1 VNPNFEAASALPTHP
16 DNDIAGSPPA
26 VQVAQ
31 RAAGERPG
39 VALTGQ
45 WTTLGLLNRITG
57 LEAELAHHS
66 AKSKAS
72 WDLSKL
78 ERLDHTGAL
87 LLWRTWGRVLPENV
101 LIPTTLR
108 TYFTR
113 LSQQTSEE
121 SERREPKRG
130 IVLGIEHLG
139 RALIG
144 LGVQVRDI
152 VGLIGR
158 MLLDLVELV
167 RRPQSWPVRE
177 ITAGV
182 FRAGPQAMGILA
194 LVGFLI
200 GVVLSYLSGDQLR
213 RFGAD
218 LYVVNLLGIGCVR
231 EIGPLLAAILVAGR
245 SGSSITAQLG
255 VMRLNEELDAL
266 TTIGIAY
273 TQRLVLPKVL
283 ALAISQPLVGLWTSG
298 VALAGGMVAAHFT
311 LGVGY
316 TYFLDAIPGV
326 VPIANYWIGLGK
338 GVVFGAIIA
347 LVACHFGLRIKPNT
361 ESLGAGTTRSVVVAI
376 TCVLVADAVFAV
388 LFSHVGI

>member
-1 VNPNFEAASALPTHP
+1 MPTQP

-26 VQVAQ
+26 VQVA
-31 RAAGERPG
+31 ERTADEPHCL
-39 VALTGQ
+39 ALTGQ
-45 WTTLGLLNRITG
+45 WTTLALGRRVAR
-57 LEAELAHHS
+57 LEAELTQQA
-66 AKSKAS
+66 ANADAC
-72 WDLSKL
+72 WDLSAL

-87 LLWRTWGRVLPENV
+87 LLWRAWGRVLPEKL
-101 LIPTTLR
+101 LIPATLR
-108 TYFTR
+108 AYFTR
-113 LSQQTSEE
+113 LSRESNEE
-121 SERREPKRG
+121 GAPTERRLEIVRG
-130 IVLGIEHLG
+130 VERLG
-139 RALIG
+139 RGLIG
-144 LGVQVRDI
+144 LVAQLRDI

-158 MLLDLVELV
+158 VLLDLVELV
-167 RRPQSWPVRE
+167 RHPQSWPVRE
-177 ITAGV
+177 ISAGV
-182 FRAGPQAMGILA
+182 FHAGPQAMGILA

-231 EIGPLLAAILVAGR
+231 ELGPLLAAILVAGR

-273 TQRLVLPKVL
+273 TQRLILPRVL

-298 VALAGGMVAAHFT
+298 IALAGGMVAAHFR
-311 LGVGY
+311 LGIGY

-326 VPIANYWIGLGK
+326 VPIANFWIGLGK
-338 GVVFGAIIA
+338 SVVFGAIIA
-347 LVACHFGLRIKPNT
+347 MVACHFGLRIKPNT
-361 ESLGAGTTRSVVVAI
+361 ESLGAGTTSSVVIAI

-388 LFSHVGI
+388 LFSHVGM

>member
-1 VNPNFEAASALPTHP
+1 MRIQP
-16 DNDIAGSPPA
+16 DNDLAGSPPA

-31 RAAGERPG
+31 RAADEPHCL
-39 VALTGQ
+39 ALTGQ
-45 WTTLGLLNRITG
+45 WTTLALGRRVAR
-57 LEAELAHHS
+57 LEAELTQQA
-66 AKSKAS
+66 ANADAC
-72 WDLSKL
+72 WDLSEL
-78 ERLDHTGAL
+78 QRLDHTGAL
-87 LLWRTWGRVLPENV
+87 LLWRTWGRVLPEKV
-101 LIPTTLR
+101 LIPAALR
-108 TYFTR
+108 AYFTR
-113 LSQQTSEE
+113 LSHESNEE
-121 SERREPKRG
+121 GAPTERRLE
-130 IVLGIEHLG
+130 IVLGLERMG
-139 RALIG
+139 RGLIG
-144 LGVQVRDI
+144 LVAQLRGV

-158 MLLDLVELV
+158 LLLDLVELV
-167 RRPQSWPVRE
+167 RRPRSWPVRE
-177 ITAGV
+177 ISAAV
-182 FRAGPQAMGILA
+182 FHAGPQAMGILA

-231 EIGPLLAAILVAGR
+231 ELGPLLAAILVAGR

-273 TQRLVLPKVL
+273 TQRLILPKVL
-283 ALAISQPLVGLWTSG
+283 ALALSQPLVGLWTSG
-298 VALAGGMVAAHFT
+298 AALAGGMVAAHLS

-338 GVVFGAIIA
+338 GVLFGAIIA

-361 ESLGAGTTRSVVVAI
+361 ESLGAGTTRSVVAAI
-376 TCVLVADAVFAV
+376 SCVLVADAVFAV
-388 LFSHVGI
+388 LFSRVGI

>member
-1 VNPNFEAASALPTHP
+1 
-16 DNDIAGSPPA
+16 

-31 RAAGERPG
+31 RADERHD

-45 WTTLGLLNRITG
+45 WTTLGLAHRVAG
-57 LEAELAHHS
+57 LKAELARRS
-66 AKSKAS
+66 ANADVS
-72 WDLSKL
+72 WDLRGLEKL
-78 ERLDHTGAL
+78 DETGAL
-87 LLWRTWGRVLPENV
+87 LLWRTWGRVLPERL
-101 LIPTTLR
+101 LIPATLR
-108 TYFTR
+108 AYFTR
-113 LSQQTSEE
+113 LSPEPAE
-121 SERREPKRG
+121 AGERRQPVSRVVRG
-130 IVLGIEHLG
+130 IECLG
-139 RALIG
+139 RGLIDLVAESREVVALIG
-144 LGVQVRDI
+144 RL
-152 VGLIGR
+152 
-158 MLLDLVELV
+158 LLDLVDLV
-167 RRPQSWPVRE
+167 RRPASSPLRE
-177 ITAGV
+177 ISAAV
-182 FRAGPQAMGILA
+182 FHGGAQAMGILA

-231 EIGPLLAAILVAGR
+231 ELGPLLAAILVAGR
-245 SGSSITAQLG
+245 SGSAITAQLG

-273 TQRLVLPKVL
+273 TKRLILPKAL
-283 ALAISQPLVGLWTSG
+283 ALAISQPLVGLWTSA
-298 VALAGGMVAAHFT
+298 VALAGGMVTAHFC

-316 TYFLDAIPGV
+316 AYFLDAIPGV

-361 ESLGAGTTRSVVVAI
+361 ASLAAGTTSSVVVAI

-388 LFSHVGI
+388 VFSHVGM